1 MKAKQLILYVLRLFS
16 VYVMVTCISYVFY
29 ILSTVFSDNF
39 SIRQLSGIL
48 PTLLTASILWILA
61 PIIAKI
67 ICKNDEVQI
76 YISELSER
84 TLIRIMIIG
93 VGLFF
98 ATSSL
103 NPIFYQFVTMLVE
116 GIPPLPESEKTTAFV
131 RLFGSIIELAV
142 GIVVIAKSNFLSRII
157 FQSST
162 IRTEQG
168 AAANP

>member
-98 ATSSL
+98 AISSL

-116 GIPPLPESEKTTAFV
+116 GIPPLPESEKITAFV

-142 GIVVIAKSNFLSRII
+142 GIVVIAKSDFLSRII
-157 FQSST
+157 LQSST